1 MNEAMNT
8 GRKRRALFLSHEHSL
23 SPGGGGQQQCTREYL
38 AVLEVAG
45 LTVEPVTFRTDR
57 SWPAR
62 LRRKLSPRAYQPS
75 MPPEYWA
82 RVEAAVRTSPDIML
96 CNLNDFIAE
105 SGRLRGMLPAGLP
118 LVLLSH
124 GLVSTDLL
132 HRARIASMPYAEGH
146 LQRVPDA
153 QLGGALRVE
162 AEGLPFFDHVFC
174 LAAFEMDICRWLGSR
189 SVSWWPR
196 TVPQNDLL
204 DWQPTGN
211 RVGIVGTLDHPPN
224 LEGVVHLCESLD
236 RERPGELRLRLVTRS
251 APVAR
256 KLAERFSFVDHL
268 GPLEGEKQVR
278 EEAATWSAFLHPIF
292 CHAMG
297 CSTKVATGLG
307 WGLPVLTSSA
317 GLRGYRWSE
326 GKLETAESPEAYAS
340 LVRRVLERGTAER
353 WREET
358 LKVIHS
364 APTTA
369 DVAREFGEQLGRVC
383 AR

>member
-1 MNEAMNT
+1 MTQNPH
-8 GRKRRALFLSHEHSL
+8 RLRRGLLLSNEHSL
-23 SPGGGGQQQCTREYL
+23 AQGGGGQQQCSREYVQ
-38 AVLEVAG
+38 VLEQAG
-45 LTVEPVTFRTDR
+45 VQVEPVTFRTDR
-57 SWPAR
+57 SWPVR
-62 LRRKLSPRAYQPS
+62 LRRKFSPRAYQPS
-75 MPPEYWA
+75 MPAEYWK
-82 RVEAAVRTSPDIML
+82 RVEVAARTLPDFVL
-96 CNLNDFIAE
+96 CNLNDFVAE
-105 SGRLRGMLPAGLP
+105 AGRLRRMMPAGVP

-132 HRARIASMPYAEGH
+132 HRARIAAMPFAAGH
-146 LQRVPDA
+146 LQRVPDV
-153 QLGGALRVE
+153 QLGETLRVE

-174 LAAFEMDICRWLGSR
+174 LAEFETDICRWLGSR

-196 TVPQNDLL
+196 TIPRNDLL

-224 LEGVVHLCESLD
+224 LEGVVRLCELLD
-236 RERPGELRLRLVTRS
+236 RERPVELRLRLVTRS

-256 KLAERFSFVDHL
+256 ELAARFSFVDNL

-307 WGLPVLTSSA
+307 WGLPMLTSSA

-326 GKLETAESPEAYAS
+326 GKFETAESPEDYAA
-340 LVRRVLERGTAER
+340 LVRRALDPVTAKQWRG
-353 WREET
+353 ET
-358 LKVIHS
+358 LKVISS
-364 APTTA
+364 APSTA
-369 DVAREFGEQLGRVC
+369 DVARDFRDKLDRICV
-383 AR
+383 R